1 MTVKWPQLIQL
12 NLKNLLICF
21 HIFMSII
28 FIEYFQNGEHEFL
41 VLLVTS

>member
-12 NLKNLLICF
+12 NLLICF
-21 HIFMSII
+21 RILVSII
-28 FIEYFQNGEHEFL
+28 FIEYFHNVEHEFL